1 MSPPAGEIPELTERP
16 AGAFSRKTTE
26 QRVIL
31 VNESAQEASL
41 CTSSLQCVCEV
52 SVSHD

>member
-1 MSPPAGEIPELTERP
+1 MSPPAREIPELTERP
-16 AGAFSRKTTE
+16 AGGSRKTTE

-41 CTSSLQCVCEV
+41 YTSSLQCVCEV